1 MAKLGQDGH
10 DRGIGVVSGALEDLG
25 FSVVTGILFQT
36 AEEVVRIA
44 SSERVHAIGISSL
57 TAGHGV
63 SIPALMDGMDRHL
76 PHRLPVFLGG
86 VIPDSDQLEL
96 RRLGVADIFGPG
108 KPIVNFAMIILRR
121 IETELSTRTVSN
133 SPITGWSG
141 GPPVSETMS
150 S

>member
-1 MAKLGQDGH
+1 MHLQN
-10 DRGIGVVSGALEDLG
+10 G
-25 FSVVTGILFQT
+25 FTRS
-36 AEEVVRIA
+36 A
-44 SSERVHAIGISSL
+44 SRSL

-108 KPIVNFAMIILRR
+108 
-121 IETELSTRTVSN
+121 
-133 SPITGWSG
+133 SP
-141 GPPVSETMS
+141 S
-150 S
+150 SISR